1 MPKLSSVLKPSIV
14 YQNTDLQC
22 DQSEDIRQLLQ
33 PENLFGSELNFISTG
48 VKNSQQQQNTL
59 TRSSNQSN
67 IVTKE
72 RKVVPPRPVVRFP
85 PPNPVPDPPSS
96 YNSAKSE
103 HKVYRQADGSMK
115 PFKPLPS
122 PYTVASRRAWV
133 DLVHY
138 ARVTGGDKES
148 TEESR
153 SYRYGVNVTFTD
165 HKAYL
170 EKIGMEPET
179 RADGTW
185 KGFDAAKINPLDD
198 PEHPL
203 HKW

>member
-122 PYTVASRRAWV
+122 PYTV
-133 DLVHY
+133 
-138 ARVTGGDKES
+138 ES

-203 HKW
+203 HKWIPFKENQVSC